1 MSSSPYLT
9 IYNYASYLNFA
20 PNSGYLV
27 TQNFAILPNTNM
39 ALQANETWTH
49 WTAETTPVTSV
60 PEPENYAMLLA
71 GLCLVGTVVKRREA
85 KET

>member
-1 MSSSPYLT
+1 
-9 IYNYASYLNFA
+9 
-20 PNSGYLV
+20 
-27 TQNFAILPNTNM
+27 M